1 MNNMNYNKNKYNEF
15 NNILSGCKTI
25 VDAYYFGDIYIKYNP
40 EMNALVKSM
49 IHGKKYDVVLSFN
62 NMMTCINS
70 INKYIYKDEI
80 EEITDNYMKKTND
93 VIQLKTIKRFISRKQ
108 IRKNINTHNYTH
120 IKKCPHCNYKEM
132 CTNNYKM
139 SYVICGYMNEN
150 TGYDWNGCG
159 KDWCYTCCKK
169 LCKTWSDDKLYEIG
183 NRTHNN
189 ICCYQ
194 KAKNNNEDYL
204 NVYCQCS
211 NKYVDRNDKTCDS
224 EYDEYI
230 DSDYDIKSI
239 LSDMFIK
246 K

>member
-62 NMMTCINS
+62 NMMSCITT

-80 EEITDNYMKKTND
+80 EEMTDNYMKKTTD
-93 VIQLKTIKRFISRKQ
+93 VIQLKTIKRFISKKQ
-108 IRKNINTHNYTH
+108 VRKNITTYTQ
-120 IKKCPHCNYKEM
+120 IKKCPHCNYKE
-132 CTNNYKM
+132 TNINNYKM

-159 KDWCYTCCKK
+159 KDWCFTCCKK
-169 LCKTWSDDKLYEIG
+169 LCKNWSDDKLYELG
-183 NRTHNN
+183 NRFHDN
-189 ICCYQ
+189 ICCQY
-194 KAKNNNEDYL
+194 KAKINNENYL
-204 NVYCQCS
+204 DTYCQCS
-211 NKYVDRNDKTCDS
+211 NKYVNRNDDKKYIF
-224 EYDEYI
+224 EYDNE
-230 DSDYDIKSI
+230 DDDDIKNLLSI
-239 LSDMFIK
+239 
-246 K
+246 